1 MSIHQQKSVRFTF
14 DMPLG
19 MHRHLK
25 IICAEDDVS
34 MNAFVTKAIEQEF
47 AAREERADEAAVDQ
61 AEKDLKNY
69 GTISLADMDK
79 AMGV

>member
-25 IICAEDDVS
+25 IICAEDNVS

-47 AAREERADEAAVDQ
+47 AAREESTSLKTYGKTRTAVLIHAKRRA
-61 AEKDLKNY
+61 
-69 GTISLADMDK
+69 
-79 AMGV
+79 

>member
-1 MSIHQQKSVRFTF
+1 MPIHQQKSVRFTF
-14 DMPLG
+14 DMPLE

-25 IICAEDDVS
+25 IICAEDNIS
-34 MNAFVTKAIEQEF
+34 MNAFVTRAIVQEF
-47 AAREERADEAAVDQ
+47 AAREERVDEATIDQ
-61 AEKDLKNY
+61 AEKDFKNH

>member
-1 MSIHQQKSVRFTF
+1 MSIHQQKTVRFTF

-19 MHRHLK
+19 VHRHLK
-25 IICAEDDVS
+25 IICAEDNVS

-47 AAREERADEAAVDQ
+47 AARDERVDEAAVDQ
-61 AEKDLKNY
+61 AEKDIKKH
-69 GTISLADMDK
+69 GTISLAEMDK

>member
-25 IICAEDDVS
+25 IICAEDNVS
-34 MNAFVTKAIEQEF
+34 MNAFVTRAIEQEF
-47 AAREERADEAAVDQ
+47 SEREERVDEAAIDQ
-61 AEKDLKNY
+61 AEKEIKNY
-69 GTISLADMDK
+69 GTLSLADMDK
-79 AMGV
+79 AVEV